1 MWKACSKCGKIHS
14 TNYKCIK
21 YKTIYET
28 TEERKQRSSYSW
40 TKKSQDI
47 KEQANHL
54 CEVCKD
60 RGVYTYNDL
69 EVHHIEKLRD
79 GGDLLDDDN
88 LICLCVEHHKQA
100 DNNEIDKEYLK
111 QLAKNRGRGIAK
123 H

>member
-14 TNYKCIK
+14 TNYKCDK
-21 YKTIYET
+21 YKRIYET
-28 TEERKQRSSYSW
+28 TEERKQRSFYSW

-47 KEQANHL
+47 REQANHL

-79 GGDLLDDDN
+79 GGELLDDDN

-111 QLAKNRGRGIAK
+111 QLVKNRGRGIAK
-123 H
+123 L